1 MIIKSLEPR
10 WEEDFHLELE
20 GTRGLR
26 VLVYEEDSKQ
36 SPVLRGKAEL
46 EVNKFVHL
54 FFWIVLNEFNLIFFF
69 QLSAAWLKSLKGP
82 QYIPLTHQLS
92 KSSLIRHSGTDELNL
107 CLTMRYLSH
116 DLTLRR
122 PALRGTSSNI
132 FGVPIEE
139 VCAREKRSIPHIVT
153 CCVREVERRG
163 LDELGIYR
171 VSGLATDI
179 AKLRKAFD
187 TRKNSICHR

>member
-1 MIIKSLEPR
+1 
-10 WEEDFHLELE
+10 
-20 GTRGLR
+20 
-26 VLVYEEDSKQ
+26 
-36 SPVLRGKAEL
+36 
-46 EVNKFVHL
+46 
-54 FFWIVLNEFNLIFFF
+54 
-69 QLSAAWLKSLKGP
+69 
-82 QYIPLTHQLS
+82 
-92 KSSLIRHSGTDELNL
+92 
-107 CLTMRYLSH
+107 MRYLSH

-139 VCAREKRSIPHIVT
+139 VCAREKRSIPHIIT

-163 LDELGIYR
+163 LEELGIYR

-187 TRKNSICHR
+187 TRKNSFSIHMNEIII